1 MTDTNENK
9 AKLSN
14 DLLNITNGAVNGQ
27 KKVDVN
33 EYISWMN
40 GILLNGKDLE
50 SITQKLSIYWCFHL
64 LFFCSCR

>member
-1 MTDTNENK
+1 MGETTIVLVEGSVEVTDTNENK
-9 AKLSN
+9 AKLSPN

-40 GILLNGKDLE
+40 GIL
-50 SITQKLSIYWCFHL
+50 F
-64 LFFCSCR
+64 